1 MQTSKRRFM
10 VGVPLALAAGLGT
23 VLMAGAGVAA
33 AKPKERVIK
42 IEARKF
48 RYAPNLIELKKGEA
62 VVLEFRA
69 IDFTHGFSIPEMKV
83 RADLLQGQ
91 VVRVKL
97 QPDTAGQFG
106 FLCDNFCGSGH
117 EEMAGSI
124 IVKEA

>member
-1 MQTSKRRFM
+1 MQISKRRFM
-10 VGVPLALAAGLGT
+10 TGVPLALGAVAGS
-23 VLMAGAGVAA
+23 VLLAGAAA
-33 AKPKERVIK
+33 AKTKERVIQ

-48 RYAPNLIELKKGEA
+48 RYAPNLIELKKGQA

-69 IDFTHGFSIPEMKV
+69 VDFTHGFSIPEMKV

-97 QPDTAGQFG
+97 QPDTVGQFA

-117 EEMAGSI
+117 EEMAGTI
-124 IVKEA
+124 IVKA

>member
-10 VGVPLALAAGLGT
+10 VGVPLALGS
-23 VLMAGAGVAA
+23 VLMAGVGAAAA

-62 VVLEFRA
+62 VALEFRA
-69 IDFTHGFSIPEMKV
+69 IDFTHGFSVPDMKV

-117 EEMAGSI
+117 EEMAGTI

>member
-1 MQTSKRRFM
+1 MQISKRRFM
-10 VGVPLALAAGLGT
+10 MGMPLALGAVAGSMLL
-23 VLMAGAGVAA
+23 VGAAA
-33 AKPKERVIK
+33 AKTKERVIK

-62 VVLEFRA
+62 VVLEFSA
-69 IDFTHGFSIPEMKV
+69 VDFTHGFSVPEMKV

-97 QPDTAGQFG
+97 RPDTAGQFA

-117 EEMAGSI
+117 EEMAGTI
-124 IVKEA
+124 IVKA